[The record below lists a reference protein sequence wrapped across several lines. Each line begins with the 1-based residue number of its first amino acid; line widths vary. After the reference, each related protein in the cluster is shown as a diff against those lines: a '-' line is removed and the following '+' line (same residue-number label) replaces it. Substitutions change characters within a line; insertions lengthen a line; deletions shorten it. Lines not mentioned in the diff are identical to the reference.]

1 MSDSFQQEQSS
12 SSSLLPRSLSQ
23 PLPGQ
28 PAGCPG
34 GTHTWD
40 VPTVALLTGTW
51 DQRLLHAFHMQGF
64 HLEARVLVEVPSG
77 GISVPRP

>member
-1 MSDSFQQEQSS
+1 MSVSFQQEQSS

-28 PAGCPG
+28 PAG

-77 GISVPRP
+77 GISVPHP